1 MSIQQTTLP
10 QTEGRTPRQD
20 GFAMPGRWVEHART
34 FVSWPCCEWPAAPG
48 HLQDARDE
56 WAEVIRTITRFE
68 PVTVIANPGSRD
80 QVLEACGSS
89 VDVAEIPIDDCWIR
103 DNGPIFVVDGDGTVA
118 MTHFGFNAWGGKA
131 AAVGQRRGRRRAAV
145 RAAGACAGTAAPII
159 AEGGGIACDGEG
171 TVITTESV
179 LLNPNRNPGLGKAE
193 IEAVL
198 RDYLGA
204 EKVIWLPYGLA
215 EDSGRRRH
223 RRPLRQRDPVHPSR
237 AWHCSRRR
245 PTGRTRTGSWPRA
258 NRAAARAGA
267 DRRAG
272 PAARDR
278 RDASLPVLHP
288 RGRGRAAGRPLHQL
302 LPGQRRHHRAAA
314 GRSRRTRSP
323 TGMLA
328 DLFPGREVVGVP
340 TDFQAYGGGGI
351 GCITQQLPAGRV
363 APAGD
368 HA

>member
-10 QTEGRTPRQD
+10 QTEGHTPRQD

-56 WAEVIRTITRFE
+56 WAEVIRTISRFE

-103 DNGPIFVVDGDGTVA
+103 DNGPIFVVGGDGTVA

-131 AAVGQRRGRRRAAV
+131 PSWDNDAAVGRRLSERLGMRRY
-145 RAAGACAGTAAPII
+145 AAPII
-159 AEGGGIACDGEG
+159 AEGGGITSDGEG

-179 LLNPNRNPGLGKAE
+179 LLNPNRNPGLGKSH
-193 IEAVL
+193 IEGVL
-198 RDYLGA
+198 REYLGA

-215 EDSGRRRH
+215 EDSGDAGTDGH
-223 RRPLRQRDPVHPSR
+223 SDNVIQFIRPGLALFQAAPNRSNPNWEL
-237 AWHCSRRR
+237 AE
-245 PTGRTRTGSWPRA
+245 A
-258 NRAAARAGA
+258 NRAALAGQTDA
-267 DRRAG
+267 QRRPIEVVEIELLSYTRELEGERRAA
-272 PAARDR
+272 PYTNFY
-278 RDASLPVLHP
+278 PVNGGIIAP
-288 RGRGRAAGRPLHQL
+288 RLNVPEDDVAYRL
-302 LPGQRRHHRAAA
+302 
-314 GRSRRTRSP
+314 
-323 TGMLA
+323 LA
-328 DLFPGREVVGVP
+328 DLFPGREVVSVP

-351 GCITQQLPAGRV
+351 GCITQQLPAGPV
-363 APAGD
+363 AAAGD

>member
-1 MSIQQTTLP
+1 VPIQQTTLP

-56 WAEVIRTITRFE
+56 WAEAIRTISRFE

-103 DNGPIFVVDGDGTVA
+103 DNGPIFVVGGDGTVA

-131 AAVGQRRGRRRAAV
+131 PSWDDDAAVGRRLSERLGMRRY
-145 RAAGACAGTAAPII
+145 AAPII
-159 AEGGGIACDGEG
+159 AEGGGITSDGEG

-179 LLNPNRNPGLGKAE
+179 LLNPNRNPGLGKSH
-193 IEAVL
+193 IEGVL
-198 RDYLGA
+198 REYLGA

-215 EDSGRRRH
+215 EDSGDAGTDGH
-223 RRPLRQRDPVHPSR
+223 SDNVIQFIRPGLALFQAAPNRSNPNWEL
-237 AWHCSRRR
+237 AE
-245 PTGRTRTGSWPRA
+245 A
-258 NRAAARAGA
+258 NRAALAGQTDA
-267 DRRAG
+267 QGRPIEVVEIELLSYTRELEGERRAA
-272 PAARDR
+272 PYTNFY
-278 RDASLPVLHP
+278 PVNGGIIAP
-288 RGRGRAAGRPLHQL
+288 RLDVPEDDVAYRL
-302 LPGQRRHHRAAA
+302 
-314 GRSRRTRSP
+314 
-323 TGMLA
+323 LA
-328 DLFPGREVVGVP
+328 DLFPGREVVSVP

-351 GCITQQLPAGRV
+351 GCITQQLPAGPV
-363 APAGD
+363 AAAGD